1 MLPHITN
8 IMPPYFYLL
17 KEIDYFTNKSSPI
30 FLIDVLYLGKIETM
44 ATKKYAR
51 LVNLHMNLSNG
62 NDFYVLF

>member
-1 MLPHITN
+1 
-8 IMPPYFYLL
+8 MPPYFYLL

-30 FLIDVLYLGKIETM
+30 FLIDVLYLAKIETM

-51 LVNLHMNLSNG
+51 LVNLHMNQSNG

>member
-1 MLPHITN
+1 
-8 IMPPYFYLL
+8 MPPYFYLL
-17 KEIDYFTNKSSPI
+17 KEIDHFTNKSSPI

-44 ATKKYAR
+44 ATKKKNAR